1 MPSQIIPLLGIASP
15 GYTAEP
21 LRTITI
27 NVTRDGQQ
35 NSDYKEATLWAS
47 LYERSPLVI
56 FPFRDGITASRTF
69 VAAAVDGKKALMV
82 YDFDAEPYGTIRTPT
97 ISADIAL
104 NIDLNDGTG
113 GGGVTG
119 DPASAAA
126 LVRVDK
132 LPAERELVAIEKT
145 STGTWRMAGNQ
156 VLQAGELSMQV
167 TGGQVFAVGLD
178 DYGTSFQAGLTVIE
192 GLRIRPTNMQ
202 GWLYVVTQAG
212 DLPLDEPVWWP
223 EQGENPPQLVGTA
236 RLQAVRYYQ
245 PIAHGPIHYELI

>member
-1 MPSQIIPLLGIASP
+1 MTSQIIPLLGIASP
-15 GYTAEP
+15 SFTPEP
-21 LRTITI
+21 LRTITV
-27 NVTRDGQQ
+27 NATREGQQ
-35 NSDYKEATLWAS
+35 TSAYKEAVLWPS
-47 LYERSPLVI
+47 LYDRLALVT
-56 FPFRDGITASRTF
+56 FALKDGTTSTRTF
-69 VAAAVDGKKALMV
+69 AASAADGKRAIML
-82 YDFDAEPYGTIRTPT
+82 YDYDDQPYGTLRTPNIT
-97 ISADIAL
+97 ADIVL
-104 NIDLNDGTG
+104 NMDLNDGSG

-119 DPASAAA
+119 DPASASA

-178 DYGTSFQAGLTVIE
+178 DYGMSFQAGLTVTE